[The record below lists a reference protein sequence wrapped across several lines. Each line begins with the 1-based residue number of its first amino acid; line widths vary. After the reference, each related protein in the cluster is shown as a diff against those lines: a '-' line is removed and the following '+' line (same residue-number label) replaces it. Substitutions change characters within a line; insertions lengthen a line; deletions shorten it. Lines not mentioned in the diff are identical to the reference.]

1 MGAMLHSWDR
11 AEEADMLGGR
21 RKARQ
26 EERQSGDQQVHYQ
39 LRQRL
44 FSIGDDYWIE
54 TDTGQRAYKVDG
66 KALRLRKTLIFE
78 DADGRKLAK
87 IQERVARI
95 KDSMEIEDADG
106 HRVALVKKAL
116 FSPLRDRWVVEIEDG
131 PELEVQGNVLDH
143 EYTFSD
149 DDAPVATVSKRWFR
163 VADTYGVE
171 IDADQDPVV
180 VLAATV
186 AVDMMAHEGR

>member
-1 MGAMLHSWDR
+1 MLRGRR
-11 AEEADMLGGR
+11 AER
-21 RKARQ
+21 R
-26 EERQSGDQQVHYQ
+26 EEWRGDGDRRVHYQ
-39 LRQRL
+39 MRQRL
-44 FSIGDDYWIE
+44 VSIGDDYWIE

-78 DADGRKLAK
+78 DPDGHKLAK

-95 KDSMEIEDADG
+95 KDSMEIEDDDG
-106 HRVALVKKAL
+106 HRVAMVKKAL
-116 FSPLRDRWVVEIEDG
+116 ISPLRDRWTVKIGDG
-131 PELEVQGNVLDH
+131 PDLDIQGNVLDH
-143 EYTFSD
+143 EYVVTD
-149 DDAPVATVSKRWFR
+149 GRTPVATVSKRWFR

-171 IDADQDPVV
+171 IDPEQDPVV

>member
-1 MGAMLHSWDR
+1 M
-11 AEEADMLGGR
+11 
-21 RKARQ
+21 
-26 EERQSGDQQVHYQ
+26 
-39 LRQRL
+39 RQRL
-44 FSIGDDYWIE
+44 VSIGDDFWIE
-54 TDTGQRAYKVDG
+54 TDRGQRAYKVDG

-78 DADGRKLAK
+78 DPDGHKLAK

-95 KDSMEIEDADG
+95 KDSMEIEDDDG
-106 HRVALVKKAL
+106 HRVAMVKKAL
-116 FSPLRDRWVVEIEDG
+116 ITPLRDRWTVTIGDG
-131 PELEVQGNVLDH
+131 PDLEIQGNVLDH

-149 DDAPVATVSKRWFR
+149 GDAPVATVSKRWFR

-171 IDADQDPVV
+171 IDPGQDPVV

>member
-1 MGAMLHSWDR
+1 MLRGRR
-11 AEEADMLGGR
+11 AER
-21 RKARQ
+21 R
-26 EERQSGDQQVHYQ
+26 EERRDNRRGGDRPVHYQ
-39 LRQRL
+39 IRQRL
-44 FSIGDDYWIE
+44 VSIGDDFWIE

-78 DADGRKLAK
+78 DPDGRELAK

-106 HRVALVKKAL
+106 HRMAMVKKAMIN
-116 FSPLRDRWVVEIEDG
+116 PLRDRWVVKIGDG
-131 PELEVQGNVLDH
+131 PDLDVQGNVLDH
-143 EYTFSD
+143 EYTFTD
-149 DDAPVATVSKRWFR
+149 GRTPVATVSKKWFR

-171 IDADQDPVV
+171 IASGQNPIV